1 MAIESDS
8 TLSNLFLSA
17 RTHNGWSDRPVEVAL
32 LRRLYEMARMPP
44 TAANTQ
50 PGRFVFVKSAEAKE
64 RLRPTLAPGNVD
76 KTMVAPVTAIVAYDT
91 QFYVNVPKLFPVR
104 PEMKDSLAAMPP
116 EARDFFLV
124 QNGSLQAAYLILAAR
139 ALGLDCG
146 PMGGFDRAKVD
157 AAFFSK
163 MTWKSILLI
172 NLGYGN
178 PAKLYPRNP
187 RLDFDDA
194 CRVE

>member
-1 MAIESDS
+1 
-8 TLSNLFLSA
+8 
-17 RTHNGWSDRPVEVAL
+17 
-32 LRRLYEMARMPP
+32 
-44 TAANTQ
+44 
-50 PGRFVFVKSAEAKE
+50 
-64 RLRPTLAPGNVD
+64 
-76 KTMVAPVTAIVAYDT
+76 
-91 QFYVNVPKLFPVR
+91 
-104 PEMKDSLAAMPP
+104 
-116 EARDFFLV
+116 
-124 QNGSLQAAYLILAAR
+124 
-139 ALGLDCG
+139 
-146 PMGGFDRAKVD
+146 MGGFDRAKVD